1 MKEDR
6 RAGRKDVG
14 VWIRVSTDEQAKGDS
29 PEHHRV
35 RAESYAEAKGWTVRE
50 VYDLAGVSGKTVMEH
65 AECKRMMADIRAKRI
80 TGLIFSNLM
89 RLCRNKREL
98 EDFAEFFR
106 EQDAD
111 MISIQDSLDTST
123 PAGRMFFTFRAAQAH
138 WEREEISG
146 RVAASVPIRAKL
158 GKPLGGIAPYGY
170 RWEGKK
176 LVIEPKDAAVRKLIY
191 ELFAEHKR
199 IKTVAKI
206 LNDRGYRT
214 RDRANVKGSRFSGT
228 AIERIIVDTS
238 AKGEYRRNHTR
249 SLGDGQG
256 WKIKPEHEWII
267 NPVEP
272 IVPVEL
278 WEKCNALLEARKTKR
293 ARPAKRGRG
302 VFSDYVFCA
311 CGKKMY
317 YPQNTP
323 KWVCRPCKNKI
334 PVVELEAAFLDEIEQ
349 VMVSAEKVT
358 DYLATAQSGLA
369 ERRAALETLR
379 AERDK
384 VKREADKCFEL
395 YEAGALTI
403 PQFKERFQPL
413 DTRRKQIEKEIPRLE
428 GEITAQS
435 ANAASPDYVTAEAR
449 TFRANWPR
457 LDDARKRQIVDAF
470 LKQITVSPDEVN
482 IEVFNLPA
490 FTSA

>member
-1 MKEDR
+1 MKENR
-6 RAGRKDVG
+6 RAGGKEVG
-14 VWIRVSTDEQAKGDS
+14 IWIRVSTDEQAKGDS

-35 RAESYAEAKGWTVRE
+35 RAQGYAEAMGWTVRE
-50 VYDLAGVSGKTVMEH
+50 IYDLAGVSGKTVMEH
-65 AECKRMMADIRAKRI
+65 PECRRMMADVRARRI

-89 RLCRNKREL
+89 RLCRNKRER

-111 MISIQDSLDTST
+111 MVSILDAIDTST

-170 RWEGKK
+170 RWEGRQ
-176 LVIEPKDAAVRKLIY
+176 LAVEPKDAAVRKLIY
-191 ELFAEHKR
+191 ELFAQHKR
-199 IKTVAKI
+199 IRTVAQI
-206 LNDRGYRT
+206 MNERGYRT

-228 AIERIIVDTS
+228 AVERLIVDTS
-238 AKGEYRRNHTR
+238 AKGEYRRNHTQ

-256 WKIKPEHEWII
+256 WKVKPEHEWVI
-267 NPVEP
+267 NAIEP
-272 IVPVEL
+272 IVSVEL
-278 WEKCNALLEARKTKR
+278 WDKCNGLLEARRTKR

-302 VFSDYVFCA
+302 VFSDFVFCS

-317 YPQNTP
+317 YPHNTP

-334 PVVELEAAFLDEIEQ
+334 PVADLEAAFLDEIKSF
-349 VMVSAEKVT
+349 MVSAEKVT
-358 DYLATAQSGLA
+358 GYLASAQSGLA
-369 ERRAALETLR
+369 ERKAALETLR
-379 AERDK
+379 SERDR
-384 VKREADKCFEL
+384 VKREADRSFEL

-413 DTRRKQIEKEIPRLE
+413 DGRRQQIDREIPRLE
-428 GEITAQS
+428 GEITAQTS
-435 ANAASPDYVTAEAR
+435 GGASLDYVAAEAR
-449 TFRANWPR
+449 NFCANWPR
-457 LDDARKRQIVDAF
+457 LDEARKREIVDVF
-470 LKQITVSPDEVN
+470 LKQIVVSPDEVK
-482 IEVFNLPA
+482 IEVYNLPA
-490 FTSA
+490 FASV